1 MSCWCLIV
9 ILTQDVNKGWKDGS
23 LETKTNSS
31 WTFFHTSND
40 MWKQTWNHFD
50 GLRLF
55 KVMVSVRSYYRGH
68 LGLQLPQPLEPTL
81 PRWWGEFFAF
91 INIFILCSKQSKWW
105 NIISKW
111 WFSSF
116 LCLLERT
123 TTLRADKKLC
133 WSSQSWLNTTRR
145 LARESNFFELDK
157 LLVLVLGVAVTCSQR
172 GKCIKLQ
179 ILVSGF
185 IRILNL
191 TGKHIVLLLSLPVAT
206 RTSLLVH
213 LQVLLYSHSLIF
225 VMIKDDG

>member
-1 MSCWCLIV
+1 MKLSSPRLQSVVCAGNFNPAVLLPQIGLWNSCGTVTLSILTMSCWCLIV
-9 ILTQDVNKGWKDGS
+9 IHTQDVNKGWKDGS

-123 TTLRADKKLC
+123 TTLRAD
-133 WSSQSWLNTTRR
+133 
-145 LARESNFFELDK
+145 
-157 LLVLVLGVAVTCSQR
+157 
-172 GKCIKLQ
+172 
-179 ILVSGF
+179 
-185 IRILNL
+185 
-191 TGKHIVLLLSLPVAT
+191 
-206 RTSLLVH
+206 
-213 LQVLLYSHSLIF
+213 
-225 VMIKDDG
+225 